1 MRILVYRFGLLPP
14 IAHGDLVR
22 EQIRDAHTM
31 RNRHVEIERD
41 RRDAHREA
49 MSAYDGIR
57 VLEQQIAEADDAE
70 RAALLRLQAARSERR
85 NKRDTAQDADA
96 HRAARARKKELLRQH
111 REMRAALRADVAAQ
125 MAADAANEAASKAR
139 RLARAEFSRRGQ
151 RMVPGTYMLIE
162 SAAEQAAKAP
172 LYDGIEP
179 NDPSFKPW
187 RGEGRIGQQI
197 HDGAI
202 ESMPSHGFAR
212 IVPAS
217 GREDAPD
224 CCTCR
229 RVNPQGHG
237 YSCPPK
243 RERTNGCARNCP
255 VVDESRGAAEH
266 AELWL
271 AIRVD
276 PKTHERT
283 WARFP
288 MIMHRE
294 IPAGSVVTFAA
305 VSLRKIGP
313 REEWSTELTVRVPDS
328 ESCRAAS
335 GSAVAIDVG
344 WRLIGDE
351 IRVASW
357 VATDGE
363 RGELRLSA
371 IDVSAIRKADA
382 LQSTRK
388 RNMNEALDRL
398 CSWLRERDEM
408 PEWMRARASNRE
420 YDAEGKEIAK
430 ATPTKA
436 QAIAHLM
443 QWEAQGKLASLVRT
457 WAVNRFDGD
466 AEAYGALESW
476 RYHDFHLWNWEA
488 SQRSGALRR
497 RRDLYR
503 RFAREMSDRYETVVL
518 EDFDLRVFARRAPK
532 ESQATENATARSNRQ
547 LVALSELRL
556 YLSNRFAGGRAVKA
570 PSRDTTRRCHVCGMI
585 EKFNAAEERTH
596 SCENG
601 HTWDQ
606 DENAAENLL
615 MIWRE
620 RPGDCKTTG
629 TARSDE
635 NVNEDGEVKE
645 GRRAKSRRL
654 AAERRARLG
663 TAREAADNA
672 AE

>member
-1 MRILVYRFGLLPP
+1 MRTLVYRFGLLPP

-22 EQIRDAHTM
+22 DQIRDSHAM

-41 RRDAHREA
+41 RRDAHRKA
-49 MSAYDGIR
+49 MSAYDSIR

-70 RAALLRLQAARSERR
+70 RAALLRLKVARSERR
-85 NKRDTAQDADA
+85 DKRD
-96 HRAARARKKELLRQH
+96 AAPVAEAYGVAKARKKELLREH
-111 REMRAALRADVAAQ
+111 REARAALRADEAAKR
-125 MAADAANEAASKAR
+125 AADIANETASAAR
-139 RLARAEFSRRGQ
+139 RSARAEFSQRGQ
-151 RMVPGTYMLIE
+151 RMVPGTYMMVE

-217 GREDAPD
+217 CRGDAPD
-224 CCTCR
+224 CCTCL

-255 VVDESRGAAEH
+255 VVDASRGAAEH

-294 IPAGSVVTFAA
+294 IPAGSVVTFVA

-335 GSAVAIDVG
+335 GSAIAIDVG

-357 VATDGE
+357 VATDGA

-388 RNMNEALDRL
+388 RNLNEALDRL
-398 CSWLRERDEM
+398 CSWLRERDM
-408 PEWMRARASNRE
+408 PEWMRTRTRKRE

-430 ATPTKA
+430 PIPTQA
-436 QAIAHLM
+436 QAIAYISE
-443 QWEAQGKLASLVRT
+443 WRAQGKLAALVRT
-457 WAVNRFDGD
+457 WASNRFDGD
-466 AEAYGALESW
+466 AEIFGALESW

-503 RFAREMSDRYETVVL
+503 RFAREMSDKYQTLVL

-532 ESQATENATARSNRQ
+532 ESQATENETARSNRQ

-556 YLSNRFAGGRAVKA
+556 CLSNRFSGERAAKA
-570 PSRDTTRRCHVCGMI
+570 PSRDTTRRCHVCGLI

-596 SCENG
+596 RCKNG
-601 HTWDQ
+601 HVWDQ

-615 MIWRE
+615 TIWRE
-620 RPGDCKTTG
+620 RPGDCKFPG

-635 NVNEDGEVKE
+635 NVNEDREVKE
-645 GRRAKSRRL
+645 GRRARSRRL

-663 TAREAADNA
+663 TSREAADNA